1 MVKMVYFTFL
11 NHNLEK
17 GEKKTG
23 NQKYQNQTELS
34 DHTQSLDTAPEF
46 VFADLEFLL
55 LQVAVFNR

>member
-1 MVKMVYFTFL
+1 MVYFTFF

-17 GEKKTG
+17 GEKSTG

-34 DHTQSLDTAPEF
+34 DHAQSLVKHPEF